1 MKQMKS
7 FILGLVLLLAAGA
20 MMSFTQPSD
29 NAVAREFV
37 VPQAIEEQVYEAAVE
52 AGCLNQEEVQLLT
65 ENNAI
70 QKCLNAYLKSGD
82 PKAAID
88 EIAEIGVSTG
98 RFQSK
103 ESVKATIKSTM
114 ETSRK
119 KESNWIKLYQM
130 LGL

>member
-1 MKQMKS
+1 MKQIKS
-7 FILGLVLLLAAGA
+7 FILGLVLLIASGA

-29 NAVAREFV
+29 SSVAREFV
-37 VPQAIEEQVYEAAVE
+37 VPQTLEKQIYGAAVE
-52 AGCLNQEEVQLLT
+52 AGCLNWEEAQLLT
-65 ENNAI
+65 DNNAI
-70 QKCLNAYLKSGD
+70 QKCMNAYLKSGD

-88 EIAEIGVSTG
+88 ELAEIGVSTG

-119 KESNWIKLYQM
+119 KESNWTKLYQM